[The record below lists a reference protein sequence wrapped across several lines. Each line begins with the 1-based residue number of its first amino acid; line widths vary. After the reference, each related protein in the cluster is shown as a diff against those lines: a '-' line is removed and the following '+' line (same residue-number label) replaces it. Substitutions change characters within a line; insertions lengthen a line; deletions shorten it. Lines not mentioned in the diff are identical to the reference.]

1 MGVGVK
7 VNYSAF
13 YVSKPFSESNLGANS
28 THDFVYY
35 NMLRMWRGED
45 KIIVFLLMMHM
56 IRHIMCEMVVIGKRL
71 LSLDFIQDLTILR
84 TLFYF

>member
-1 MGVGVK
+1 
-7 VNYSAF
+7 
-13 YVSKPFSESNLGANS
+13 
-28 THDFVYY
+28 
-35 NMLRMWRGED
+35 MLRMWRGED
-45 KIIVFLLMMHM
+45 NSFPLMMHM